1 MVRGMSWGRPTAQ
14 RQTPR
19 GGGRPLTQTLT
30 AAAKEKQPEVH
41 DAPQLNRVAHRAGF
55 RISMRDPRDEEDK
68 ECRIP
73 LPQRAPGGNR
83 EGFHPSWSRVVTERL
98 LGAMVPA

>member
-1 MVRGMSWGRPTAQ
+1 MDRHAAGLLAVRHDAGAPRWSAGCPGGRPTAQ

-19 GGGRPLTQTLT
+19 GGGRPLAQTLT

-41 DAPQLNRVAHRAGF
+41 DAPQLIRVAHRAGL
-55 RISMRDPRDEEDK
+55 RISMRDRRDERDK

-73 LPQRAPGGNR
+73 LP
-83 EGFHPSWSRVVTERL
+83 
-98 LGAMVPA
+98 